1 MALQATPGT
10 DPAIVPRPTSGGG
23 TRGLGESFQPDL
35 NTGTGN
41 YQIPLWFPRGPNQ
54 FAPKIALTYSTGF
67 GNGEFGLGWSLQLM
81 KVTRNTDFGVPTYR
95 DGEDRFYLLNEE
107 LAEVTPG
114 VYRHLREERFLRAER
129 QGEGWLSGIVLA
141 FRIDLASPQ
150 TDVRPSRSEGCNPS
164 SLGCWNRRWM
174 PTGT

>member
-1 MALQATPGT
+1 MAFQATPGT

-67 GNGEFGLGWSLQLM
+67 GNGEFGLG
-81 KVTRNTDFGVPTYR
+81 V
-95 DGEDRFYLLNEE
+95 E
-107 LAEVTPG
+107 LAELINVL
-114 VYRHLREERFLRAER
+114 HAER
-129 QGEGWLSGIVLA
+129 RFWRADLSRWRGQVL
-141 FRIDLASPQ
+141 P
-150 TDVRPSRSEGCNPS
+150 P
-164 SLGCWNRRWM
+164 
-174 PTGT
+174 

>member
-1 MALQATPGT
+1 MAFQATPGT
-10 DPAIVPRPTSGGG
+10 DPAIVPRPTSCGG

-81 KVTRNTDFGVPTYR
+81 NVARNADFGVPTYR
-95 DGEDRFYLLNEE
+95 DGEDRFYLLSEE

-114 VYRHLREERFLRAER
+114 VYRHLREERFFRAGQSASDCGSELRNAKLCLR
-129 QGEGWLSGIVLA
+129 RFWPYCC
-141 FRIDLASPQ
+141 RKW
-150 TDVRPSRSEGCNPS
+150 RSIQ
-164 SLGCWNRRWM
+164 RRVCL
-174 PTGT
+174 